1 MSGVGVVT
9 DSASDLTD
17 ADAQTS
23 GITVVPLFVVF
34 GDTSY
39 RAGVEM
45 SAEHFWREVTKPGA
59 PFPKTAAAA
68 PGTFRAAFEAQFEN
82 GADEVVYVGV
92 GNKLSATLGSARLG
106 REMLPDRPI
115 SIVDSESA
123 SMVTGLLAKMAAE
136 MAAAGAG
143 AAEIVAHLE
152 RRRASM
158 APIVALE
165 TLDYLRR
172 GGRISSARA
181 SIGSLLS
188 VKPII
193 TVRHGEVEAI
203 DQPRT
208 RSRAR
213 GRLLELISAQ
223 PLDAAVVLHSGAA
236 DIDQFAADLI
246 QATGLDGKDVPIV
259 LIGPSV
265 GVHVGPGAYGAA
277 VVRRD

>member
-1 MSGVGVVT
+1 
-9 DSASDLTD
+9 
-17 ADAQTS
+17 
-23 GITVVPLFVVF
+23 
-34 GDTSY
+34 
-39 RAGVEM
+39 
-45 SAEHFWREVTKPGA
+45 
-59 PFPKTAAAA
+59 
-68 PGTFRAAFEAQFEN
+68 
-82 GADEVVYVGV
+82 
-92 GNKLSATLGSARLG
+92 
-106 REMLPDRPI
+106 MLPDRPI

-123 SMVTGLLAKMAAE
+123 SMVTGLLAKMATQ

-152 RRRASM
+152 RRRTSM
-158 APIVALE
+158 APIVALD

-208 RSRAR
+208 RTRAR
-213 GRLLELISAQ
+213 RRLLELIAAQ
-223 PLDAAVVLHSGAA
+223 AARCGRRAPLGRGRHRAVCRRHDPGDRARGS
-236 DIDQFAADLI
+236 Q
-246 QATGLDGKDVPIV
+246 VPIV

-277 VVRRD
+277 VSARLSHPAKNRPLGMGRVIHGRHLW